1 MESQSQQ
8 KFCFTRRS
16 TAGRLVAIAAIF
28 IALGNLQLSSAT
40 AQEVPAIDDQWTKQA
55 PEGSNAE
62 FMMPN
67 KPRLSERKF
76 RPVADQP
83 FINVK
88 TYLCTADE
96 GQVVFTM
103 SYHDLHQRPTS
114 QQDINKTLNGA
125 MRGTV
130 ALVLGSLQS
139 DENTKI
145 RTYPGRKFTFS
156 FVVNDQSLKSDAE
169 IYLIGKRLY
178 TLSVIFKQAKY
189 DPALSAKYFATFNP
203 FDPEEA
209 VSSEDDT
216 ATADAPT
223 GLENFS
229 LPSGGTAVELK

>member
-8 KFCFTRRS
+8 KFCFSRRS
-16 TAGRLVAIAAIF
+16 TVGRLVAIAAIF

-40 AQEVPAIDDQWTKQA
+40 AQEVPATDEWTKQA

-114 QQDINKTLNGA
+114 LQDINKTLNGA

-209 VSSEDDT
+209 VSSTED
-216 ATADAPT
+216 ATAADRPT
-223 GLENFS
+223 GLEGFT